1 MSRRQMS
8 HVERSHI
15 MNHKP
20 CCLLSRQRA
29 EKDNKDNDNKDNDN
43 KDNDNRDLCPAEKDH
58 NSKRFRPRGSVWAS
72 LKYLQPWKL
81 IIFWEPNNWGQEVI
95 LRNKTTLFPRLYT
108 WTIWISL
115 DDKLIAIMNTT
126 LLLLADFP
134 LLKIRKDHK
143 FTSSQHQCSP
153 SPDCII
159 QRAFLVK
166 T

>member
-1 MSRRQMS
+1 MS

-72 LKYLQPWKL
+72 LKYLQP
-81 IIFWEPNNWGQEVI
+81 
-95 LRNKTTLFPRLYT
+95 
-108 WTIWISL
+108 
-115 DDKLIAIMNTT
+115 
-126 LLLLADFP
+126 
-134 LLKIRKDHK
+134 
-143 FTSSQHQCSP
+143 
-153 SPDCII
+153 
-159 QRAFLVK
+159 
-166 T
+166 